1 MEETSGQGYLT
12 FCLIRENPLSMRIP
26 SLASPFGFRLSVVA
40 CAFTLV
46 AALFPATAGANV
58 LHDFFATE
66 TPVADCL
73 NKSASCDPS
82 LVIEKRLTTKA
93 PLTLSP
99 GVSLVS
105 GTPIRAWYLGSA
117 SAQAKAIRAQGGA
130 FATACDAADGGCL
143 VLFAD
148 ATLALPAGNKLRAQI
163 GRFDRLNTVNFS
175 KDAPGILLALIS
187 KKRQTSISLH
197 GSIDLHGM
205 PLRLRQ
211 GQLTEENGRWVVRG
225 KLNITVLERGEW
237 KNHLTIDEQGRWVT
251 ADTSFEVKSAGIGAY
266 DLGDFTIEHG
276 EKRTWTA
283 RVKAALPG
291 LKPRVKG
298 SLSIQDRAFH
308 NVALADTLDAP
319 LSETGLHVQCLRGRI
334 LSSKS
339 GILFKGHLSLQGGK
353 TSKDQARWRLN
364 GDVQWDSRVVTGNLK
379 TYINPSQ
386 VGASSTFAS
395 VGSKSFCQDTGG
407 LFKGALF
414 EGKMN
419 LAIHLADGGAMLQ
432 GRLQLP
438 KTGGLLITRPLRL
451 HEGRLHYRGRGE
463 LQFPSTFA
471 LVGGDTVKRGEV
483 HLEIHPTGAE
493 DSVSL
498 GWTQVGPSMVG
509 LRVQPDDGTVTTF
522 TANAEEARRAT
533 LSAAPTFASS
543 DAHRAKKL
551 TSARLVDSP
560 QVSILRK
567 NARGPDS
574 EIQMNL
580 VDIREL
586 VDPSGHTLIRVDV
599 RGVPRPATRLKTAW
613 EMLNGYYTTPK
624 RYELALSRETT
635 SFPRPL
641 YEPPRIVSPYLWG
654 TKALRLQSRI
664 GALGLTP
671 TAVPST
677 LWGAWGLRSNLG
689 CAGHFGARGYFGAKS
704 PGPPVEGAEKRAFC
718 WLGTRAHMGSR
729 VDDVFDYPVGETE
742 VGSVANELGTG
753 AVQRPYKYNM
763 MPGRSLKSCGGDRA
777 PGVLDCDPYLVSKGL
792 SCEEQQRYVGGTRV
806 GSCAPVLHTYRPLT
820 LGSKVVQ
827 FDEPQNYGTL
837 REELRQGAR
846 SVDGSLTLPAGSNPL
861 LQCPSELTNGALSKS
876 SVRTACTRPG
886 QFCRAYVD
894 IKNGGVPSLGPA
906 FECVA
911 GVWQP
916 VGLSPLEAAGF
927 PKACTSGG
935 SWESSIKRQ
944 GDKFIGT
951 DKTRV
956 NVTSQCKLVGSNE
969 RFQGLGWGWW
979 GEISNAYCAMT
990 PQGPQAG
997 KAGGKSLGAALA
1009 ERAFQSCSY
1018 AWNVSSATQDWETQL
1033 AGCDNPQASMTGP
1046 DFRECKFTSSMG
1058 MPMRLV
1064 AWDKEGTLY
1073 QWSPLELEYSSND
1086 EASPRGE
1093 RYSQAYVRYAEQSP
1107 AAGWSEDS
1115 QTVVQSAHECR
1126 DVCDKLQ
1133 GNCVGYAVGGGDSQ
1147 GCWIATSST
1156 FKDGLKAVN
1165 LQTRRGMTTF
1175 LKTQPELFPSLAV
1188 GDSAPCGQDMLLKTP
1203 CSRRSNHT
1211 FILSPT
1217 NKKIGS
1223 RPASLSGSSDA
1234 HRKNALRHVL
1244 NHAPL
1249 MLDPSMRNR
1258 QGLRVMAITNRRLA
1272 SLNGDSSAKGEKPS
1286 PSDEFAVSLSTQPS
1300 HLLPVI
1306 EGAIAVEKKGQS
1318 IEVKVKVPQAIKKDI
1333 HVRFFVD
1340 TDGAGYN
1347 GYPIGESRLDS
1358 KGAATI
1364 AWKGKPVGIDH
1375 NHAHHFYAMVFHRS
1389 DQGHRLAP
1397 PVLTPYADQTL
1408 QASPRIS
1415 GRVSLG
1421 EGDRG
1426 GRCFHTV
1433 SEGETCDSIAHL
1445 YAKKPQDLMVLGA
1458 SPSTCTNGSLV
1469 KGGTLSF
1476 SGSCGV
1482 QVFLDLN
1489 GDGVLQ
1495 GEREPAALTD
1505 YQGRFSFVDVA
1516 AKGRQHLSFVIP
1528 SGFHS
1533 REDFTA
1539 TFERESNQELSGS
1552 TGKRIPIES
1561 LESCQALCHPNEGET
1576 QGMRHEVRSDFK
1588 ECGGVLHETNGA
1600 EQFCTLIQT
1609 SEGKRVLTKKK
1620 KAGGATL
1627 YVRSKKALGSIHRV
1641 LFLEKRPVV
1650 LPRLILHRTHP

>member
-1 MEETSGQGYLT
+1 VEETSGQGYLT

-40 CAFTLV
+40 CAFSLV
-46 AALFPATAGANV
+46 ATFFPATASANE
-58 LHDFFATE
+58 LHDFFAAE

-73 NKSASCDPS
+73 NKSASCDTG
-82 LVIEKRLTTKA
+82 LVIEKRLTTKD

-105 GTPIRAWYLGSA
+105 GTLIRAWYLGSE
-117 SAQAKAIRAQGGA
+117 SDQAKAIRAQGGVLA
-130 FATACDAADGGCL
+130 NACVAPDGGCL

-163 GRFDRLNTVNFS
+163 GRFDRLNAVNFS
-175 KDAPGILLALIS
+175 EDVPGILVALVS

-197 GSIDLHGM
+197 GAIDLHGM

-211 GQLTEENGRWVVRG
+211 GRLTEENGQWVVRG
-225 KLNITVLERGEW
+225 KLNITALERGEW
-237 KNHLTIDEQGRWVT
+237 KNHLTIDKKGRWVT
-251 ADTSFEVKSAGIGAY
+251 EGTSFDVKAAGIGSY
-266 DLGDFTIEHG
+266 DLGDFKIEHV
-276 EKRTWTA
+276 EKRAWSA
-283 RVKAALPG
+283 RIKAALPG
-291 LKPRVKG
+291 LKPRIKG
-298 SLSIQDRAFH
+298 SLSIQDRAFRY
-308 NVALADTLDAP
+308 VSLADTLDAP
-319 LSETGLHVQCLRGRI
+319 LSKTGLHVQCVEGRI

-339 GILFKGHLSLQGGK
+339 GTLFRGHLSLQGGK
-353 TSKDQARWRLN
+353 TATDKARWRLN
-364 GDVQWDSRVVTGNLK
+364 GDVQWDTRVIAGNVR

-386 VGASSTFAS
+386 VIASSTFS
-395 VGSKSFCQDTGG
+395 SIGSKNFCKDAGG

-419 LAIHLADGGAMLQ
+419 LAIHLSVGDAILQ
-432 GRLQLP
+432 GRFQLP
-438 KTGGLLITRPLRL
+438 KTGGMLITRPLHLR
-451 HEGRLHYRGRGE
+451 EGRLQYRGRGE

-471 LVGGDTVKRGEV
+471 LVGGDTVKRGEI

-493 DSVSL
+493 DSLSL
-498 GWTQVGPSMVG
+498 GWTHIGPAVVG
-509 LRVQPDDGTVTTF
+509 LRVNTDDGRVTTF
-522 TANAEEARRAT
+522 TADAEEARRAA
-533 LSAAPTFASS
+533 LREAPTFASS
-543 DAHRAKKL
+543 DANRAKKL
-551 TSARLVDSP
+551 GSARLVDSP
-560 QVSILRK
+560 QVSMLRK
-567 NARGPDS
+567 NARGPDA

-599 RGVPRPATRLKTAW
+599 RGVPQPATRLNTAW

-624 RYELALSRETT
+624 RYELALSRET
-635 SFPRPL
+635 SRFRQPL

-654 TKALRLQSRI
+654 TKALRLQTRVD
-664 GALGLTP
+664 ALGLTP
-671 TAVPST
+671 AAVPST
-677 LWGAWGLRSNLG
+677 VWGAWGLRSNLG

-704 PGPPVEGAEKRAFC
+704 PGTPIEGAEKRAFC
-718 WLGTRAHMGSR
+718 WLGTRAHMGAR
-729 VDDVFDYPVGETE
+729 VDDIFDYPVGETE
-742 VGSVANELGTG
+742 VGSVTNELGLG

-763 MPGRSLKSCGGDRA
+763 MPGRSLKSCGNDRA

-806 GSCAPVLHTYRPLT
+806 GSCAPVLHEYRPLK
-820 LGSKVVQ
+820 LDSKVVQ

-846 SVDGSLTLPAGSNPL
+846 SVDGSLTIPAGANPL

-894 IKNGGVPSLGPA
+894 VKNGGVPSLGPA

-927 PKACTSGG
+927 PKACTRGG

-956 NVTSQCKLVGSNE
+956 EVTSQCKLVGSKE
-969 RFQGLGWGWW
+969 QFQGIGWGWW

-997 KAGGKSLGAALA
+997 KAGGKSLSAALA

-1018 AWNVSSATQDWETQL
+1018 AWNVSSATHDWTTQL
-1033 AGCDNPQASMTGP
+1033 AGCDNPQTSMTGP
-1046 DFRECKFTSSMG
+1046 DFRECKFNSTMG

-1073 QWSPLELEYSSND
+1073 QWSPLELEYSGND
-1086 EASPRGE
+1086 EANPRGE
-1093 RYSQAYVRYAEQSP
+1093 RYSQAYDRYADQVP
-1107 AAGWSEDS
+1107 AAGWSEGS
-1115 QTVVQSAHECR
+1115 QTIVQSAHECR

-1133 GNCVGYAVGGGDSQ
+1133 VNCVGYAVGGGDARS
-1147 GCWIATSST
+1147 CWIATRST
-1156 FKDGLKAVN
+1156 FKDGLKASN
-1165 LQTRRGMTTF
+1165 LQSSRGVTTF
-1175 LKTQPELFPSLAV
+1175 LKVQPELFPALAV
-1188 GDSAPCGQDMLLKTP
+1188 GDSVPCGRDMLLKSP

-1217 NKKIGS
+1217 NKKIGA
-1223 RPASLSGSSDA
+1223 RPASLNRSSDA
-1234 HRKNALRHVL
+1234 HRKNSLRHVL

-1249 MLDPSMRNR
+1249 MLAPAMRNR
-1258 QGLRVMAITNRRLA
+1258 EGLRVMAITNRRLA
-1272 SLNGDSSAKGEKPS
+1272 SLDGDSSAKGKQPS
-1286 PSDEFAVSLSTQPS
+1286 PSDAFAVSLSTQPS

-1306 EGAIAVEKKGQS
+1306 EGVIAVEKKDRAIQVR
-1318 IEVKVKVPQAIKKDI
+1318 VKAPEAIQKDI

-1340 TDGAGYN
+1340 TGGSGYN
-1347 GYPIGESRLDS
+1347 GYPVGEAKLDA
-1358 KGAATI
+1358 KGIATI
-1364 AWKGKPVGIDH
+1364 AWDGKPVGLEH
-1375 NHAHHFYAMVFHRS
+1375 NQAHHFYALVFHRTN
-1389 DQGHRLAP
+1389 QGHRLAP
-1397 PVLTPYADQTL
+1397 PVLTPYAGQTL

-1421 EGDRG
+1421 ESDRG

-1433 SEGETCDSIAHL
+1433 SEGETCHSIAHR
-1445 YAKKPQDLMVLGA
+1445 YAKKPNELMLLGT
-1458 SPSTCTNGSLV
+1458 STTPCTNGGLV
-1469 KGGTLSF
+1469 KGSNVSF
-1476 SGSCGV
+1476 AGSCGV

-1495 GEREPAALTD
+1495 GEKEPASLTD
-1505 YQGRFSFVDVA
+1505 YQGRFSFLDVPV
-1516 AKGRQHLSFVIP
+1516 KGQQRLTFVMP

-1533 REDFTA
+1533 REDFIA
-1539 TFERESNQELSGS
+1539 TFERESDHELSGS
-1552 TGKRIPIES
+1552 TGKRTAVDS
-1561 LESCQALCHPNEGET
+1561 LEACQQLCHPLVEGI
-1576 QGMRHEVRSDFK
+1576 QGVRHEVRSDFK
-1588 ECGGVLHETNGA
+1588 ECGGILHETNGS

-1609 SEGKRVLTKKK
+1609 SEGNRVLTKKK
-1620 KAGGATL
+1620 KARRATL
-1627 YVRSKKALGSIHRV
+1627 YVRSKQALGSIQRMV
-1641 LFLEKRPVV
+1641 FLEKRPMV
-1650 LPRLILHRTHP
+1650 LPRLILHRGK